1 LTLDMVRD
9 MRKTS
14 EQVIQERL
22 AALEPAPGVYLM
34 KDAQGRVIYVGKAS
48 SLRQRLRSYFSSHSS
63 MDAKTRELVS
73 QIADFEVIRTDTPTE
88 ALILENELIKR
99 YRPRFNIMLRDDKTY
114 PFIRITNESFPRVIA
129 TRRVVRDGSRYFGPY
144 PSAGAVH
151 RTLDLLKRLFPYRAC
166 DIEITGT
173 ASRACLYYH
182 IGRCAGPCIG
192 AVSQEEYRGI
202 IDNVVLFL
210 EGRAEAVVAR
220 LQAAMEEAAERLEFE
235 RAARIRD
242 ELRAIQHVLQQ
253 QKIVTGTDES
263 FDVLAVAQSA
273 GGDACVQIGFV
284 RNGKLL
290 GSEHYLM
297 VGARIDDPPGAILT
311 SFVQQYYA
319 QASTV
324 PPELV
329 LQHPLD
335 DGETIESWLA
345 ARRDGPVRLSVP
357 DDGFRWELVEM
368 IAKSAVQNLE
378 QHRVRWLNDEQRT
391 TLALEELADALG
403 MDRLPRRIECFD
415 VSQLQG
421 TNVVAS
427 MVVFEHGKPK
437 KSDYRKFQIKTVEGQ
452 DDYAA
457 LLEAVLRRYRR
468 ALSAEQ
474 TEAWQALPD
483 LVLIDGGKGQLS
495 AAREALVELGLDL
508 PIAALAKE
516 HEELYIPDQSEP
528 IVLPRDSQALFLVQ
542 RVRDEAHRFAVT
554 FHRARRTRSTIRSL
568 LDEIPGIGPRRRR
581 ELLRRFGSVE
591 GIRQASIEEIAAVPG
606 INRALAE
613 RIKKEL
619 DEARAPR

>member
-1 LTLDMVRD
+1 MSGQRATTHRLDMLRA
-9 MRKTS
+9 
-14 EQVIQERL
+14 RL
-22 AALEPAPGVYLM
+22 AAIEPAPGVYLM
-34 KDAQGRVIYVGKAS
+34 KDAQGKVIYVGKAS
-48 SLRQRLRSYFSSHSS
+48 SLRNRLRSYFGSQTG
-63 MDAKTRELVS
+63 MDAKTRELV
-73 QIADFEVIRTDTPTE
+73 QHIADFEVIRTDTPTE

-99 YRPRFNIMLRDDKTY
+99 YRPRYNIMLRDDKTY
-114 PFIRITNESFPRVIA
+114 PFIRITNEPFPRVIA
-129 TRRVVRDGSRYFGPY
+129 TRRVVQDGSRYFGPY

-166 DIEITGT
+166 DIEITGN
-173 ASRACLYYH
+173 AARPCLYYH
-182 IGRCAGPCIG
+182 IGRCVGPCIG
-192 AVSQEEYRGI
+192 AVSGEEYRQV

-210 EGRAEAVVAR
+210 EGRADDVVAR
-220 LQAAMEEAAERLEFE
+220 LRTEMEAAAERLEFE
-235 RAARIRD
+235 RAARLRD
-242 ELRAIQHVLQQ
+242 ELRAIEQVLQQ
-253 QKIVTGTDES
+253 QKIVTGSDES

-297 VGARIDDPPGAILT
+297 AGARVDDPPSAILT

-319 QASTV
+319 QASSV

-335 DGETIESWLA
+335 ESDTIVAFLTERRGE
-345 ARRDGPVRLSVP
+345 PVRLSVAVE
-357 DDGFRWELVEM
+357 GLRRELVDM
-368 IAKSAVQNLE
+368 IAKSAQQNLE
-378 QHRVRWLNDEQRT
+378 QYRVRWLNDEQRT

-403 MDRLPRRIECFD
+403 LDRLPRRIECFD

-452 DDYAA
+452 DDFAA
-457 LLEAVLRRYRR
+457 IREVVLRRYRR
-468 ALSAEQ
+468 ALATEQ
-474 TEAWQALPD
+474 TEAWQTLPD
-483 LVLIDGGKGQLS
+483 LVLIDGGKGQLN
-495 AAREALVELGLDL
+495 AAREALTALGLDL

-516 HEELYIPDQSEP
+516 HEELYVPGRSEP

-542 RVRDEAHRFAVT
+542 RIRDEAHRFAVT
-554 FHRARRTRSTIRSL
+554 FHRSRRTRSTLHSL
-568 LDEIPGIGPRRRR
+568 LDDIPGVGPRRRR

-591 GIRQASIEEIAAVPG
+591 GIRQASVEEIAAVPG
-606 INRALAE
+606 ISRTLAE
-613 RIKKEL
+613 RIKMEL
-619 DEARAPR
+619 GGA

>member
-1 LTLDMVRD
+1 MAQRT
-9 MRKTS
+9 TS
-14 EQVIQERL
+14 ERLEALRARL
-22 AALEPAPGVYLM
+22 AALESAPGVYLM

-48 SLRQRLRSYFSSHSS
+48 SLRNRLRSYFGSQAG
-63 MDAKTRELVS
+63 MDAKTRELVEHV
-73 QIADFEVIRTDTPTE
+73 ADFEVIRTDTPTE

-99 YRPRFNIMLRDDKTY
+99 YRPRYNIMLRDDKTY
-114 PFIRITNESFPRVIA
+114 PFIRVTNEPYPRVIA
-129 TRRVVRDGSRYFGPY
+129 TRRVVQDGSRYFGPY

-173 ASRACLYYH
+173 ATRPCLYYH
-182 IGRCAGPCIG
+182 IGRCVGPCIG
-192 AVSQEEYRGI
+192 AVSQEEYRAVI
-202 IDNVVLFL
+202 ENVVLFL
-210 EGRAEAVVAR
+210 EGRADDVIAR
-220 LQAAMEEAAERLEFE
+220 LREEMLAAADALDFE
-235 RAARIRD
+235 RAARLRD
-242 ELRAIQHVLQQ
+242 ELRAIEHVLQQ
-253 QKIVTGTDES
+253 QKIVTGTSES

-273 GGDACVQIGFV
+273 GGDACVQVGFV

-297 VGARIDDPPGAILT
+297 VGARVDDPPSAVLT

-319 QASTV
+319 QASSI

-335 DGETIESWLA
+335 DMETVSDFL
-345 ARRDGPVRLSVP
+345 ARRRGEPVRLSVP
-357 DDGFRWELVEM
+357 SEGLRRELVEM
-368 IAKSAVQNLE
+368 IAKSAQQNLE

-391 TLALEELADALG
+391 TLALEELAEALG
-403 MDRLPRRIECFD
+403 LDRLPRRIECFD

-452 DDYAA
+452 DDFAA
-457 LLEAVLRRYRR
+457 LREAVLRRYRR
-468 ALSAEQ
+468 ALAGEQ
-474 TEAWQALPD
+474 TEAWQTLPD
-483 LVLIDGGKGQLS
+483 LVLIDGGKGQLN
-495 AAREALVELGLDL
+495 AACEALASLGLSL
-508 PIAALAKE
+508 PVAALAKE
-516 HEELYIPDQSEP
+516 HEELYVPGQSAP

-542 RVRDEAHRFAVT
+542 RIRDEAHRFAVT
-554 FHRARRTRSTIRSL
+554 FHRARRTRTALRSA

-591 GIRQASIEEIAAVPG
+591 GIRQASVEEIAAVPG
-606 INRALAE
+606 ISRALAE
-613 RIKKEL
+613 RIKAEL
-619 DEARAPR
+619 GDGGG

>member
-1 LTLDMVRD
+1 MV
-9 MRKTS
+9 KKAATS
-14 EQVIQERL
+14 ALRQRELLRERL
-22 AALEPAPGVYLM
+22 AAVEAAPGVYLM
-34 KDAQGRVIYVGKAS
+34 KDARGQVIYVGKAS
-48 SLRQRLRSYFSSHSS
+48 SLRSRLRSYFGSQAG
-63 MDAKTRELVS
+63 MDAKTRELVE
-73 QIADFEVIRTDTPTE
+73 QVADFEVIRTDTPTE

-114 PFIRITNESFPRVIA
+114 PFIRITNEPFPRVIA
-129 TRRVVRDGSRYFGPY
+129 TRRVVHDGSRYFGPY

-166 DIEITGT
+166 DIEITGQ
-173 ASRACLYYH
+173 AARPCLYYH
-182 IGRCAGPCIG
+182 IGRCVGPCIG
-192 AVSQEEYRGI
+192 AVTADEYRAVI
-202 IDNVVLFL
+202 ENVVLFL
-210 EGRAEAVVAR
+210 EGRADDVIRRLRQEMEA
-220 LQAAMEEAAERLEFE
+220 AAERLEFE
-235 RAARIRD
+235 RAARLRD
-242 ELRAIQHVLQQ
+242 ELRAIEHVLQQ
-253 QKIVTGTDES
+253 QKVVTGTDES

-273 GGDACVQIGFV
+273 GGDACVQVGFV

-297 VGARIDDPPGAILT
+297 TGARIDDPPSAILT

-319 QASTV
+319 QASSI

-329 LQHPLD
+329 LHYPLEEM
-335 DGETIESWLA
+335 ETITEWLSQ
-345 ARRDGPVRLSVP
+345 RRGGPVEVVVP
-357 DDGFRWELVEM
+357 TEGLRRELVEM

-391 TLALEELADALG
+391 TLALEELAEALAL
-403 MDRLPRRIECFD
+403 DRLPRRIECFD

-452 DDYAA
+452 DDFAA
-457 LLEAVLRRYRR
+457 IHEAVLRRYRR

-483 LVLIDGGKGQLS
+483 LVLIDGGKGQLH
-495 AAREALVELGLDL
+495 AARAALSELGLDL

-516 HEELYIPDQSEP
+516 HEELYLPDRSEP

-554 FHRARRTRSTIRSL
+554 FHRTRRTRTALRSA
-568 LDEIPGIGPRRRR
+568 LDDIPGIGPRRRR

-591 GIRQASIEEIAAVPG
+591 GIRRASVDEIAAVPG
-606 INRALAE
+606 ISRALAE
-613 RIKKEL
+613 RIKIEL
-619 DEARAPR
+619 GEGGN